1 MKITRIDAPGIGP
14 TWAVIEGVMAL
25 PTDGPQGR
33 RQGEAV
39 PLTDVR
45 WLPPS
50 VPRTLMAV
58 GLNYHSHA
66 AETGREPPAVPG
78 VFLKAVTT
86 LVEHQGKIEYPPST
100 QDLQYEGELA
110 LVIGRGGRDIPRE
123 KALDHLL
130 GFTCAIDVTARDLQ
144 RRDLQWFRGKS
155 YDTFCPLGPWIE
167 TEFDPASGVLT
178 TRVNGER
185 RQHAPTS
192 DLIFDVPTLIA
203 HLSGVIT
210 LAPGDVVLTGTPE
223 GVGPLRVGDRV
234 EVEISGIG
242 ILAAGV
248 IARPAT

>member
-1 MKITRIDAPGIGP
+1 VRITRIDAPGIGP
-14 TWAVIEGVMAL
+14 TWAVIEGEMAL

-39 PLTDVR
+39 PLTRAR
-45 WLPPS
+45 WLPAS

-58 GLNYHSHA
+58 GLNYRSHA
-66 AETGREPPAVPG
+66 AETGRDPPAVPG

-86 LVEHQGKIEYPPST
+86 LAAHQGKIEYPPST

-110 LVIGRGGRDIPRE
+110 LVIGRGGRDIPLER
-123 KALDHLL
+123 ALDHLL

-167 TEFDPASGVLT
+167 TDFDPASGVLT
-178 TRVNGER
+178 TKVNGER

-192 DLIFDVPTLIA
+192 DLIFDAPTLIA
-203 HLSGVIT
+203 HVSGVIT
-210 LAPGDVVLTGTPE
+210 LAKGDVILTGTPE
-223 GVGPLRVGDRV
+223 GVGPLRAGDRV
-234 EVEISGIG
+234 EVEITGIG
-242 ILAAGV
+242 TLAASV
-248 IARPAT
+248 ITRPAS